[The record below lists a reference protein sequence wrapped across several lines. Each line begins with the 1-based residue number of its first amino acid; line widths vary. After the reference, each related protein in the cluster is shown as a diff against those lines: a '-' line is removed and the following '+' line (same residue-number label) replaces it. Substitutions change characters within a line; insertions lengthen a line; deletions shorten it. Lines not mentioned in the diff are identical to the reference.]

1 MGGKKREEEEQNNS
15 EYGKT
20 DFESANSVF
29 LSIVRG
35 FLSRICYN
43 ATGGLFHAYLSVL
56 IYQYMIDSH
65 SDQILLSNLS

>member
-43 ATGGLFHAYLSVL
+43 ATGGYF
-56 IYQYMIDSH
+56 MPT
-65 SDQILLSNLS
+65 